1 MKKYSYI
8 IVLFVLGLT
17 GCNFLDTNPDMRTDI
32 DTKKKVQLLLVD
44 AYNAPNYGPLGE
56 FCSDNMIDNNTPD
69 KSGKSLN
76 KTPISTM
83 CNELF
88 AWEDVTSENGQDS
101 PYQIWEQCYH
111 NIAVANQ
118 ALKACDQLEAKGES
132 MSSERAEALM
142 CRAYNHFILANI
154 FCKAYRDPELSKE
167 DLGIHYM
174 TEIENTVNPQYER
187 GTVAEVYEKIQKD
200 MEDALPYVSDEYYT
214 SPKYHFNAKAAY
226 AFATRFYLFTR
237 QYDKVMESAERVL
250 GPTAATAAPLMFDAA
265 NCVKLGNA
273 EQELYAWCDAG
284 SQANLLIQA
293 SSSIAFYYYLPE
305 YCRYTFNRDA
315 RDMTIRGDGPCWTDR
330 FPGVSMWSFGQQYG
344 GFLSKVYEL
353 FEYTN
358 KEAGIGYPR
367 SLRREF
373 TTGETLLCRAEAE
386 IMLGNT
392 ADAVADLAV
401 WAKGYTCKQEL
412 TAANIT
418 SFFRIPSGIT
428 SKSLQQ
434 TPTLHN
440 ADICPSWTISNDKL
454 PYLWCVLHFR
464 RIETLHDGMRWF
476 DIKRFGIELTHEMSD
491 GNDGVNAIYLTW
503 DDDRRAIQLPQEVLL
518 AGQQAN
524 PRVNIGTRT
533 NAALTGTQLAPSG
546 LELYIKGQSE
556 IPHLTNIND
565 F

>member
-8 IVLFVLGLT
+8 IVLCVLGLT

-56 FCSDNMIDNNTPD
+56 FCSDNIVDNNTPD
-69 KSGKSLN
+69 KNGKSLN
-76 KTPISTM
+76 KTPFSQM
-83 CNELF
+83 SNELF
-88 AWEDVTSENGQDS
+88 AWEDVTSDSEQDS
-101 PYQIWEQCYH
+101 PYYIWDGCYK

-118 ALKACDQLEAKGES
+118 ALKACDELEAKGEI

-142 CRAYNHFILANI
+142 CRAYNHFILVNI

-174 TEIENTVNPQYER
+174 TDIEKTVNPQYER

-200 MEDALPYVSDEYYT
+200 LEDALPYISDEYYAV
-214 SPKYHFNAKAAY
+214 PKYHFNTKAAY
-226 AFATRFYLFTR
+226 AFAARFYLFTR
-237 QYDKVMESAERVL
+237 QYDKVIESAERVL

-265 NCVKLGNA
+265 NCIKLGNI
-273 EQELYAWCDAG
+273 EQELYAWSDAG
-284 SQANLLIQA
+284 SPANLLIQTNKSFA
-293 SSSIAFYYYLPE
+293 YYYYLLD

-315 RDMTIRGDGPCWTDR
+315 RDMTIRSSGPCWSNR
-330 FPGVSMWSFGQQYG
+330 FPGVNLWSAGQQYG
-344 GFLSKVYEL
+344 GFSGKMYEL

-358 KEAGIGYPR
+358 KEAGIGYAH

-412 TAANIT
+412 TADNIT
-418 SFFRIPSGIT
+418 SFFRANARNV
-428 SKSLQQ
+428 QQ

-440 ADICPSWTISNDKL
+440 TDMCPTWTIPSDKL
-454 PYLWCVLHFR
+454 PYIWCVLHFR

-476 DIKRFGIELTHEMSD
+476 DIKRYGIELTHAMSN
-491 GNDGVNAIYLTW
+491 GNDGVDSIRLTW
-503 DDDRRAIQLPQEVLL
+503 DDDRRAMQLPQEVLL

-524 PRVNIGTRT
+524 PRVNIGTRAGASLIST
-533 NAALTGTQLAPSG
+533 QALPSSFELYFKGQGALSG
-546 LELYIKGQSE
+546 LTKM
-556 IPHLTNIND
+556 ND